1 MIKNILVPIDGS
13 PTSREALVRAVD
25 LARGLNAEITIMNV
39 TYTPEAYFA
48 GYSFPHGIQLSHED
62 SMESGRQVINNMLK
76 EVEHENIKVTKV
88 IEAGNPPQLILD
100 YAEEVGIDLIVIGS
114 IGHNPLATM
123 FFGSVTQRV
132 LLKAKCPV
140 MIVKPSED

>member
-13 PTSREALVRAVD
+13 PTSREALVHAVD
-25 LARGLNAEITIMNV
+25 LAKGLNAEITIINV
-39 TYTPEAYFA
+39 TFTPEAYFA

-62 SMESGRQVINNMLK
+62 SVESARKIINDMLK
-76 EVEHENIKVTKV
+76 TVDLGNIKVTKV
-88 IEAGNPPQLILD
+88 IEAGNPPQIIIN

-114 IGHNPLATM
+114 VGHNPLATM

-140 MIVKPSED
+140 MIIKPREA

>member
-13 PTSREALVRAVD
+13 PTSKEALVQAMN
-25 LARGLNAEITIMNV
+25 LAKGLDAEITIINV
-39 TYTPEAYFA
+39 TFTPEAYFA

-62 SMESGRQVINNMLK
+62 SVEGGRKVINEMLK
-76 EVEHENIKVTKV
+76 TVEHENMKITKV
-88 IEAGNPPQLILD
+88 IEAGNPPQIILD
-100 YAEEVGIDLIVIGS
+100 YAEEFGIDLIVIGS
-114 IGHNPLATM
+114 VGHNPLATM

-140 MIVKPSED
+140 MIVKSSEA